1 MRKPCKEIHLASY
14 DELFG
19 LEPETDRI
27 IMVPLIELYEFK
39 NHPFLVKDDEQMEKM
54 TESIRQYGVL
64 NPGLV
69 RPRAEGGYEI
79 ISGHR
84 RKRASELAGKMDM
97 PVIVKDY
104 SDDEATIL
112 MVDSNIQRENILPSE
127 KAKSYKMKY
136 DALKHQ
142 GIQTGKTTLE
152 EMAEAAGENP
162 KAVQRYVWLANLNED
177 LLTWVDEKRLGFVQ
191 GVNLSFLSEQEQRWA
206 HSIIRDFEC
215 SVPVWK
221 SQRLKE
227 CSKKGE
233 LSFEQVQLILR
244 AATGQ
249 KRNIILKDEQLLPY
263 FDGRYSDEEIVEILI
278 GLLEQWKKK
287 QR

>member
-1 MRKPCKEIHLASY
+1 MRKPGKEIHLTSY

-19 LEPETDRI
+19 LELDMDRI
-27 IMVPLIELYEFK
+27 IMVPLKNLYEFK
-39 NHPFLVKDDEQMEKM
+39 DHPFQVNDDEQMEKM

-84 RKRASELAGKMDM
+84 RKRASELAGKTEM

-104 SDDEATIL
+104 HDDEATIL

-152 EMAEAAGENP
+152 EMAAAAGENP
-162 KAVQRYVWLANLNED
+162 KTIQRYVWLANLNDD
-177 LLTWVDEKRLGFVQ
+177 LLTWVDEKHLGFVQ

-206 HSIIRDFEC
+206 YSIIRDFEC

-233 LSFEQVQLILR
+233 LTFEQAQLILKVVR
-244 AATGQ
+244 PQ
-249 KRNIILKDEQLLPY
+249 KRSVILHEEQLLPF
-263 FDGRYSDEEIVEILI
+263 FDRCYSDEEIVDILME
-278 GLLEQWKKK
+278 LLEQWKKK

>member
-19 LEPETDRI
+19 LEPKTDRI
-27 IMVPLIELYEFK
+27 IMVPLNDLYEFN
-39 NHPFLVKDDEQMEKM
+39 NHPFQVKDDEQMEQM

-69 RPRAEGGYEI
+69 RPRGEGGYEI

-84 RKRASELAGKMDM
+84 RKRASGLAGKTEM

-142 GIQTGKTTLE
+142 GIQIGKTTLE
-152 EMAEAAGENP
+152 EMAEDAGENP
-162 KAVQRYVWLANLNED
+162 KAVQ
-177 LLTWVDEKRLGFVQ
+177 
-191 GVNLSFLSEQEQRWA
+191 
-206 HSIIRDFEC
+206 
-215 SVPVWK
+215 
-221 SQRLKE
+221 
-227 CSKKGE
+227 
-233 LSFEQVQLILR
+233 
-244 AATGQ
+244 
-249 KRNIILKDEQLLPY
+249 
-263 FDGRYSDEEIVEILI
+263 
-278 GLLEQWKKK
+278 
-287 QR
+287 